1 MHCKRIAPFHTSRRP
16 LAAALGTLLGVCAT
30 DTIAAT
36 AKVSNCNDSGS
47 GSLREAVTY
56 IAESG
61 DTVDMTTLTC
71 GVISLTTGAI
81 NVTQNDLTF
90 SGPGRDLLTV
100 SAQYQADR
108 VFNHSGTGT
117 VGIYSL
123 SVTHGTVSTAAG
135 NAFGGCI
142 STKGHLFLGGSRVA
156 DCVAHSSASFG
167 FGGGGGIYA
176 VDGVTILSSIVTNN
190 TALGTF
196 GSDGGGIE
204 SGGKL
209 IIDNSAITNNY
220 AMGGGGVS
228 ASGSANNSFSID
240 SSVISG
246 NVAALDGAGVY
257 VSSFPS
263 TALVSISNSTIANNA
278 QIGST
283 AFLQGTVGGGISVSN
298 APIVFQND
306 TIAFNSSTGGGAG
319 ITLNGGGA
327 TDFTARFESTIVS
340 NNTTAGVA
348 NDLVIVN
355 GTSIGPSANNLVY
368 SSSGALPAN
377 FGLPEGTCPLL
388 APLAGN
394 GGATQTMALHTSSPA
409 IGSGNDS
416 GGFSTDQRGVG
427 FPRSRSG
434 SFGLQFTDIGAY
446 QVQFSDVIFSAGF
459 DGCP

>member
-1 MHCKRIAPFHTSRRP
+1 MHFQRTVPLNSPRRP
-16 LAAALGTLLGVCAT
+16 LTAALATLLGVCAS

-36 AKVSNCNDSGS
+36 APVTNCNDSGS

-56 IAESG
+56 VAESG

-100 SAQYQADR
+100 TAQYQSDR

-117 VGIYSL
+117 VGIERL
-123 SVTHGTVSTAAG
+123 NVTHGTVSSATG
-135 NAFGGCI
+135 NVYGGCI
-142 STKGHLFLGGSRVA
+142 SSKGQVFLALSRVA
-156 DCVAHSSASFG
+156 DCVARSSASFG
-167 FGGGGGIYA
+167 FAGGGGIYVA
-176 VDGVTILSSIVTNN
+176 NGVTILSSIVTNN

-196 GSDGGGIE
+196 SSLGGGVE
-204 SGGKL
+204 SFGTL
-209 IIDNSAITNNY
+209 NIYNSVLTENY
-220 AMGGGGVS
+220 AVGGGGLS
-228 ASGSANNSFSID
+228 ASGSANTSFSID
-240 SSVISG
+240 NSVISG
-246 NVAALDGAGVY
+246 NLAALDGAGVY

-263 TALVSISNSTIANNA
+263 TARVSISNSTIANNA

-283 AFLQGTVGGGISVSN
+283 AFLQGTVGGGVSVAY

-306 TIAFNSSTGGGAG
+306 TIAFNSSRSGGAG
-319 ITLNGGGA
+319 ITLSGGGA

-348 NDLVIVN
+348 NDLVFVN
-355 GTSIGPSANNLVY
+355 GASIGPSANNLVY
-368 SSSGALPAN
+368 SASSALPAD

-388 APLAGN
+388 APLADN
-394 GGATQTMALHTSSPA
+394 GGPTQTMALHTSSPA

-416 GGFSTDQRGVG
+416 GGFATDQRGTG

-434 SFGLQFTDIGAY
+434 SFGLQFTDIGSY